1 MALERGKK
9 MDDAQ
14 LSAFINQ
21 EVAAAQGSDT
31 NKLSQQR
38 EKAMEYYYGKA
49 YGNES
54 DDKSQIVTRE
64 VLNTIEW
71 IKPELIKIFA
81 SGSET
86 VRFEPQTIEDVPE
99 AQQAT
104 DYINYL
110 FHRKNNGFKII
121 YQWLTD
127 GLLQKN
133 GVIKIWYDTDRSK
146 SREEYQGRTDQ
157 EIQMLIMD
165 EDVEVV
171 EHSTEMVEGQQL
183 TDIVIIRTGAAK
195 GLKIDVIPPEEFIIS
210 RKATDIETSPFCAH
224 RTRMTISD
232 LNAMGFKNT
241 KDLSG
246 TETSSTINYADEYQ
260 ARHDYD
266 DTDREENE
274 AVSSDPTM
282 REVWVT
288 EAYARLDFDGDGIA
302 ELRKIVTVGT
312 TVLSNEEVEGM
323 PFAGW
328 TPIIIS
334 HKFHGLSLADLVM
347 DLQRLQSQLLRN
359 ILDNQYLTNNGR
371 YTAVE
376 GMVNLDDLLTSR
388 PHGVVRVKMAD
399 AVRRLDTPQL
409 GATAFQM
416 LDYMDSMVE
425 KRTGVSERSQGLD
438 QNQLNPNTSAMATN
452 QVMTAAQQR
461 IELIARVF
469 GETGLTDAFRIM
481 YREVITN
488 ETSSDIFRL
497 RDEYVEVDPSTWRER
512 KDVSVVV
519 GLGNGSKETEMMQLG
534 QLFQQQQQL
543 SSNPAT
549 AQLVQPTNMY
559 NLLEDQV
566 KVFNKAHAG
575 RYFSDPSSQEAQQ
588 AAQQQQQQ
596 QMQMMQQQEK
606 LQAQQIQI
614 QQGELQIK
622 GMVATTN
629 DQNAK
634 TGLGIKQQ
642 KQDLDVKSQ
651 EEDMV
656 VKTAELAMEASLEET
671 QGRPV
676 ALG

>member
-1 MALERGKK
+1 MT
-9 MDDAQ
+9 DDE

-21 EVAAAQGSDT
+21 EIAASQGSDT
-31 NKLSQQR
+31 NKLSRQR
-38 EKAMEYYYGKA
+38 EKAMEYYYGEA

-54 DDKSQIVTRE
+54 DDKSQVVTRE
-64 VLNTIEW
+64 VMNTIEW

-86 VRFEPQTIEDVPE
+86 VRFEPQTVADVPE

-133 GVIKIWYDTDRSK
+133 GVVKIWYDTDRSK
-146 SREEYQGRTDQ
+146 SREEYLGLSEQQ
-157 EIQMLIMD
+157 MQMLLVD

-171 EHSTEMVEGQQL
+171 ESEVTSAQGMPAY
-183 TDIVIIRTGAAK
+183 DITIIRTGACK
-195 GLKIDVIPPEEFIIS
+195 GLKVEVIPPEEFIIS
-210 RKATDIETSPFCAH
+210 RKATDIENSPFCAH

-274 AVSSDPTM
+274 AVSADPTM

-302 ELRKIVTVGT
+302 ELRKIVAVGNEI
-312 TVLSNEEVEGM
+312 LSNEEVEGM

-328 TPIIIS
+328 TPIMIS
-334 HKFHGLSLADLVM
+334 HKFHGLSMADLVM
-347 DLQRLQSQLLRN
+347 DLQRIQSQLFRN
-359 ILDNQYLTNNGR
+359 LLDNQYLTNNGR

-376 GMVNLDDLLTSR
+376 GMANLDDLLTSR
-388 PHGVVRVKMAD
+388 PHGVVRVKMQG
-399 AVRRLDTPQL
+399 AVTRLDTPQL
-409 GATAFQM
+409 GQTAFQM
-416 LDYMDSMVE
+416 LDYVDNMVE

-488 ETSSDIFRL
+488 ETSADIFRL
-497 RDEYVEVDPSTWRER
+497 RDEYVEVDPSSWRER

-543 SSNPAT
+543 ANNPGT
-549 AQLVQPTNMY
+549 AGLVQPTNMY
-559 NLLEDQV
+559 ALLEDQV

-575 RYFSDPSSQEAQQ
+575 RYFSDPTSPEAQQ
-588 AAQQQQQQ
+588 SAQQQQQQ
-596 QMQMMQQQEK
+596 QMEQMQMQMK
-606 LQAQQIQI
+606 LQEQMLQL

-622 GMVATTN
+622 QMVAQTN
-629 DQNAK
+629 DENTKQ
-634 TGLGIKQQ
+634 GLGIKQAAHE
-642 KQDLDVKSQ
+642 LNVK
-651 EEDMV
+651 EHEDSV
-656 VKTAELAMEASLEET
+656 VLNTAELAMEAQLEQE

-676 ALG
+676 ALGH

>member
-86 VRFEPQTIEDVPE
+86 VRFEPQTMADVPE

-634 TGLGIKQQ
+634 TGLDIKQQ

-656 VKTAELAMEASLEET
+656 LETAELAMEATLEES